1 MCGMTSA
8 TFDKQE
14 QYDKVAAGVLPGEQ
28 ILAVYDA
35 LGAGTGFIALT
46 TRRGVLQDNSF
57 MGKKTA
63 VTSLPYR
70 RVTAVS
76 FVSDKSMLGRFATTS
91 AVAGCGRQARVR
103 GAAARRGQGAR
114 TARRHPVTRVGSSR
128 IGALRGTA
136 ARGTRVLR
144 KVLDAPLGYRPTR
157 LQLRPERPGPGPC
170 HGLAPRPGRGCGSGH
185 SRRFS

>member
-76 FVSDKSMLGRFATTS
+76 FVSDKSMLGRFAT
-91 AVAGCGRQARVR
+91 QARSPVAAGGR
-103 GAAARRGQGAR
+103 GYEVQLRGEDTARALHDGILSRVLGAAA
-114 TARRHPVTRVGSSR
+114 
-128 IGALRGTA
+128 
-136 ARGTRVLR
+136 
-144 KVLDAPLGYRPTR
+144 
-157 LQLRPERPGPGPC
+157 
-170 HGLAPRPGRGCGSGH
+170 
-185 SRRFS
+185 